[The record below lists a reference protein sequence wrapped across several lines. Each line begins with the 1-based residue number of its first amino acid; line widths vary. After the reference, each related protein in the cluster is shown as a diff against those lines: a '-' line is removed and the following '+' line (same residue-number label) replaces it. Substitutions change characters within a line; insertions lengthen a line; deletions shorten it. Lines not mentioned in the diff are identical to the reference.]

1 MYKALIYNNKIMNV
15 AISNTLNWNILK
27 SFSNDGQDCFHF
39 ADVIEKF
46 PTTERQYLS
55 NVLSNMVRKGMLIK
69 LRRDIYFIVP
79 IDSDASTYFPDWH
92 LVAKELVKGKKYYI
106 GYYSAMQI
114 HGLITQPSLTEIIV
128 TDSQIKPSKLKI
140 KGVEFQ
146 FVTHTKTRFFGF
158 KNTWINKHDKVMV
171 SNLEK
176 TLVDALTK
184 PHLCGGIVEIAKA
197 IYETREKVN
206 VELLIEYLIQN
217 DSNAA
222 IKRYLFLCSLLSI
235 NWTIDHESMMTK
247 LVSNYSLLDTSAP
260 NEGKYNSKFGLK
272 INMDVLTIKNAIYS

>member
-1 MYKALIYNNKIMNV
+1 MNV
-15 AISNTLNWNILK
+15 NNTNNLNWNILK

-39 ADVIEKF
+39 ADVIERF
-46 PTTERQYLS
+46 PSTEKQYIS
-55 NVLSNMVRKGMLIK
+55 NVLSNMVQKGMLIK
-69 LRRDIYFIVP
+69 LRKDIYFIVP
-79 IDSDASTYFPDWH
+79 IDSDASTYIPDWH
-92 LVAKELVKGKKYYI
+92 IVAKELVRGKKYYI
-106 GYYSAMQI
+106 GYYSAMQV
-114 HGLITQPSLTEIIV
+114 HGLITQPSLSEIIV
-128 TDSQIKPSKLKI
+128 TDKQIKPSKLKI

-146 FVTHTKTRFFGF
+146 FVTHTKTRFFGL
-158 KNTWINKHDKVMV
+158 KNTWINKHDQVMV

-206 VELLIEYLIQN
+206 LELLIEYLIQN

-222 IKRYLFLCSLLSI
+222 IKRYLFLCDLLSI
-235 NWTIDHESMMTK
+235 NWTINHKSMMTK

-272 INMDVLTIKNAIYS
+272 INMDVLTINNAIYS

>member
-1 MYKALIYNNKIMNV
+1 MKGNNIN
-15 AISNTLNWNILK
+15 NLNWNILK
-27 SFSNDGQDCFHF
+27 SVSNDGQDCFHF
-39 ADVIEKF
+39 ADVIERF
-46 PTTERQYLS
+46 PTTEKQYLS
-55 NVLSNMVRKGMLIK
+55 KVLSSMVQKGMLIK
-69 LRRDIYFIVP
+69 LRKDIYFIVP
-79 IDSDASTYFPDWH
+79 IDADASTYIPDWH
-92 LVAKELVKGKKYYI
+92 IVAKELVRGKKYYI

-128 TDSQIKPSKLKI
+128 TETQMKPSKLTI

-206 VELLIEYLIQN
+206 LELLIEYLLQN

-222 IKRYLFLCSLLSI
+222 IKRYLFLCDILGI
-235 NWTIDHESMMTK
+235 NWTSYHETIMDK
-247 LVSNYSLLDTSAP
+247 LLSNYSLLDTSSP

-272 INMDVLTIKNAIYS
+272 INMDIQTIKSAIFS

>member
-1 MYKALIYNNKIMNV
+1 MNV
-15 AISNTLNWNILK
+15 EITNALNWNILK

-39 ADVIEKF
+39 ADVIERF
-46 PTTERQYLS
+46 PSTEKQYIS
-55 NVLSNMVRKGMLIK
+55 NVLSNMVQKGMLIK
-69 LRRDIYFIVP
+69 LRKDIYFIVP
-79 IDSDASTYFPDWH
+79 IDSDASTYIPDWH
-92 LVAKELVKGKKYYI
+92 IVAKELVRGKKYYI
-106 GYYSAMQI
+106 GYYSAMQV
-114 HGLITQPSLTEIIV
+114 HGLITQPSLSEIIV
-128 TDSQIKPSKLKI
+128 TDKQIKPSKLKI
-140 KGVEFQ
+140 KGIEFQ
-146 FVTHTKTRFFGF
+146 FVTHTETRFFGF

-206 VELLIEYLIQN
+206 LELLIEYLIQN

-222 IKRYLFLCSLLSI
+222 IKRYLFLCNLLSI

-272 INMDVLTIKNAIYS
+272 INMDALTIKNAIYS

>member
-1 MYKALIYNNKIMNV
+1 MNV
-15 AISNTLNWNILK
+15 TISNTLNWNILK

-39 ADVIEKF
+39 ADVIDRF
-46 PTTERQYLS
+46 PTTEKQYLS
-55 NVLSNMVRKGMLIK
+55 NVLSSMVLKGMLIK
-69 LRRDIYFIVP
+69 LRKDIYFIVP
-79 IDSDASTYFPDWH
+79 IDSDASTYIPDWH
-92 LVAKELVKGKKYYI
+92 LVAKELVKEKKYYI

-114 HGLITQPSLTEIIV
+114 HGLITQPSLSEIIV
-128 TDSQIKPSKLKI
+128 TDTQMKPSKLTI

-146 FVTHTKTRFFGF
+146 FVTHTKARFFGF

-184 PHLCGGIVEIAKA
+184 PHLCGGIVEISKA
-197 IYETREKVN
+197 IYETRDKVN
-206 VELLIEYLIQN
+206 LALLIEYLIQN

-222 IKRYLFLCSLLSI
+222 IKRYLFLCDLLDI
-235 NWTIDHESMMTK
+235 NWSSYHESMINK

>member
-1 MYKALIYNNKIMNV
+1 MYKSLIYNKKIMNV
-15 AISNTLNWNILK
+15 SITNTLNWNILK

-79 IDSDASTYFPDWH
+79 IDSDASTYIPDWH
-92 LVAKELVKGKKYYI
+92 VVAKELVKGKKYYI

-114 HGLITQPSLTEIIV
+114 HGLITQPSLNEIIV

-206 VELLIEYLIQN
+206 LELLIEYLIQN

-222 IKRYLFLCSLLSI
+222 IKRYLFLCNLLSI